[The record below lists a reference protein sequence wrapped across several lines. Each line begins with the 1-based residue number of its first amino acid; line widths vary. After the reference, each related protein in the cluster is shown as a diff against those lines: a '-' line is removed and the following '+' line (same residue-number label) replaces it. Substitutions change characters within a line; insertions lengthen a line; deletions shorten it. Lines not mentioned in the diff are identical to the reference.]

1 MNFRGKIIDPLKLWE
16 EYCELKDEQ
25 GPFLSLT
32 YCPNPD
38 HPNAHTPAFQINIER
53 PTVHCFSNCGVSGSY
68 EHAICVIEG
77 IYDKIGVTDEDIIRN
92 KRKWE
97 LNEPPEV
104 RASRVKVRRAY
115 RLARK
120 IIFEKS
126 GSRGHIT
133 HNRGLANP
141 SSKTRKATP
150 RKTVKKSVVKKYID
164 PEKQLATY
172 SYLPKEARAYLAS
185 RGIESA
191 SVARWQIGYDED
203 AQRLTIPVRDARG
216 RLLFV
221 IKRGIHK
228 WQKPAYLYPPE
239 SEKSRVL
246 FGACNLD
253 RSLLDSMGLVL
264 VEGSIDTIIQ
274 HQHGFRSTVGTLGN
288 KLSDYQFELI
298 ARLMHGVEL
307 KRITLFFDPDAGGV
321 TAIENARPLSQKYQ
335 VKVALYPKNANRDNL
350 DPAKLTREQTE
361 KALRKAISL
370 LSLNKKLR
378 RARKG
383 AVLI

>member
-1 MNFRGKIIDPLKLWE
+1 MNFRGKIIDPIKLWS
-16 EYCELKDEQ
+16 EYCELQDEQ
-25 GPFLSLT
+25 GPFLSLC
-32 YCPNPD
+32 YCPNPS
-38 HPNAHTPAFQINIER
+38 HLNSNSPAFQINIAQPR
-53 PTVHCFSNCGVSGSY
+53 VHCFAHCGVSGSY

-77 IYDKIGVTDEDIIRN
+77 IYDKIGVTDEDIARN
-92 KRKWE
+92 KRPWQ
-97 LNEPPEV
+97 LNEPPEI

-120 IIFEKS
+120 VIFEKS

-133 HNRGLANP
+133 VSSGSNLLAGKNHR
-141 SSKTRKATP
+141 TTQRKAAK
-150 RKTVKKSVVKKYID
+150 KTVKKAVD

-191 SVARWQIGYDED
+191 SVARWQIGYDEV

-216 RLLFV
+216 KLLF
-221 IKRGIHK
+221 IIRRGIHK
-228 WQKPAYLYPPE
+228 WQKPGYLYPAE

-253 RSLLDSMGLVL
+253 RAVLDSLGLVL

-274 HQHGFRSTVGTLGN
+274 HQYGFRSTVGTLGN
-288 KLSDYQFELI
+288 KLSDYQLELI
-298 ARLMHGVEL
+298 ARLMYGVESQ
-307 KRITLFFDPDAGGV
+307 RITLFFDNDAGGV
-321 TAIENARPLSQKYQ
+321 TALENARSLSKKYQ
-335 VKVALYPKNANRDNL
+335 VRVALYPKGSQGF

-361 KALRKAISL
+361 KAFRTSVPL
-370 LSLNKKLR
+370 LSVMKKLR
-378 RARKG
+378 RVRKG
-383 AVLI
+383 ALV